1 MRRSEKYFS
10 PNSPSQLLPPQDL
23 TVILP
28 ELSLLLIS
36 ILAGVFGQFFLKL
49 GASKL
54 GKVEMDNA
62 VNHIFS
68 IITTPELLIGLTC
81 YAMGAIVYILLLTR
95 VNLSVAAPAI
105 SLSYIFSVLLGH
117 FWFRES
123 ITFPQIV
130 GLAAISLGVI
140 LVVSQKQ

>member
-1 MRRSEKYFS
+1 
-10 PNSPSQLLPPQDL
+10 
-23 TVILP
+23 VILP

-54 GKVEMDNA
+54 GKVGLDNA
-62 VNHIFS
+62 VNHILS